1 MLLFHGHLPEFQS
14 NLLLSDVIAAA
25 FSSDGFFF
33 FFAGTHQRE
42 EELVQSGVERADRLH
57 RDVPASLSEDQDPG
71 TDGRTNDVSPEIVIR
86 HWRSAELKGPVCR
99 SLQT

>member
-1 MLLFHGHLPEFQS
+1 MFHGHLSEFQS

-71 TDGRTNDVSPEIVIR
+71 TDGRTDDVSPEIVIR
-86 HWRSAELKGPVCR
+86 HCRSAELKGPV
-99 SLQT
+99 